1 MIDNSKPKNNKM
13 KNQYN
18 IVVLILLVVGAASC
32 NPTSQIA
39 GTEQTLP
46 DAREI
51 SAENLQNLALSDY
64 LRRIPGLRVESRGS
78 DVKIFLRGN
87 SSFNGESS
95 PLFVIDRNQVG
106 TDYNIAASMVDTN
119 DIASV
124 RLLQITEAT
133 SIYGMRGGNGAI
145 EIKTKKK

>member
-1 MIDNSKPKNNKM
+1 MKKP
-13 KNQYN
+13 YHVF
-18 IVVLILLVVGAASC
+18 VVFFIIIGVAGC

-39 GTEQTLP
+39 GTEPTLP

-51 SAENLQNLALSDY
+51 NAENLQNLALSDY
-64 LRRIPGLRVESRGS
+64 LRRIPGLRIESRGGE
-78 DVKIFLRGN
+78 VNVFLRGN

-106 TDYNIAASMVDTN
+106 TDYNIASSMVDTN

-124 RLLQITEAT
+124 RLLQINEAT
-133 SIYGMRGGNGAI
+133 SLYGMRGGNGAI
-145 EIKTKKK
+145 VINTKKK

>member
-1 MIDNSKPKNNKM
+1 M
-13 KNQYN
+13 KKQCN
-18 IVVLILLVVGAASC
+18 IVAILLFVVLAAAC

-39 GTEQTLP
+39 GTATTLP
-46 DAREI
+46 NAREI

-78 DVKIFLRGN
+78 DVNVFLRGN

-106 TDYNIAASMVDTN
+106 TDYNIASSMVDTN

-124 RLLQITEAT
+124 RLLQISEAT
-133 SIYGMRGGNGAI
+133 SMYGMRGANGAI